1 MPVVID
7 EIISGSLAEKKK
19 IAAGDILLSING
31 HSIEDVLD
39 YRFYMQ
45 NEKVVLKIQTP
56 KKERTVRIRKAED
69 EELGLEFSSY
79 LMDEQRHCRN
89 NCIFCFIDQL
99 PKGLRDTLYFKDD
112 DSRLSFLFGNY
123 ITLTNLSEHEISRII
138 EMHISPV
145 NVSVHTTNPEL
156 RCKMMNNRFAGDSL
170 KILRRFSDAGLA
182 INAQLVLCPGYNDGD
197 QLSKTMEDLIS
208 YLPSVQSVAA
218 VPVGLTRYREG
229 LPPLRLFTKEESE
242 DVIRRMEAVGDRML
256 SQYGKRIFYPSD
268 EFFIKAERPIPDA
281 SYYGDFLQLENG
293 VGMMALFCQQF
304 EEALD
309 MCEDV
314 PSGRSL
320 TAVTGQLA
328 YPMMQKCVEKAKQK
342 YPSLQVQLVPIRNDF
357 FGETITVTGLVV
369 GEDIVNQLKGQCGEV
384 LLVPASMLRSERDL
398 FLDSMSTEEV
408 AEALQT
414 EVCITD
420 CDGFSFVEALM
431 Q

>member
-7 EIISGSLAEKKK
+7 EITRGSLAEKKK

-31 HSIEDVLD
+31 YGIEDVLD

-45 NEKVVLKIQTP
+45 NEKVVLEIQTP
-56 KKERTVRIRKAED
+56 KKKRIVRIRKEED

-79 LMDEQRHCRN
+79 LMDEQRRCRN

-145 NVSVHTTNPEL
+145 NVSVHTTDPDL
-156 RCKMMNNRFAGDSL
+156 RCKMMNNRFAGESL
-170 KILRRFSDAGLA
+170 AVLRRFADAGLA

-197 QLSKTMEDLIS
+197 QLSKTMEDLTA

-218 VPVGLTRYREG
+218 VPVGLTRFREG
-229 LPPLRLFTKEESE
+229 LTPLRLFTKEESE
-242 DVIRRMEAVGDRML
+242 DVIRRMESMGDRML
-256 SQYGKRIFYPSD
+256 AQYGKRIFYPSD
-268 EFFIKAERPIPDA
+268 EFFIKAEQPIPDVA
-281 SYYGDFLQLENG
+281 YYGDFSQLENG

-309 MCEDV
+309 TCEDV

-320 TAVTGQLA
+320 TVVTGQLA
-328 YPMMQKCVEKAKQK
+328 YPMMRKCVEKAKKK
-342 YPSLQVQLVPIRNDF
+342 YPALNVQLVPIRNDF

-369 GEDIVNQLKGQCGEV
+369 GEDIIHQLKGRCGEV

-398 FLDSMSTEEV
+398 FLDSMSIEDV
-408 AEALQT
+408 SEALQT
-414 EVCITD
+414 EVCVTD